1 MWILGLKRDEK
12 GFNIFIVA
20 CVQMHPP
27 LSKKKDVVCTQ
38 ASLKV
43 SSWL

>member
-1 MWILGLKRDEK
+1 MWILGLKRDET

-27 LSKKKDVVCTQ
+27 LSKKKM
-38 ASLKV
+38 
-43 SSWL
+43 SSVHRLV